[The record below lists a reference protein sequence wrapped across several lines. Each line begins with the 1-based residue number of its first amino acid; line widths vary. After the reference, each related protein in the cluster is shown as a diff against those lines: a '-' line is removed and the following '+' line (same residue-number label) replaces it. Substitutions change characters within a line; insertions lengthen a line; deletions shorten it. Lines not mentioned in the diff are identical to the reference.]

1 VAWERRIL
9 STSGRS
15 GFAAVSSA
23 DSVDDLRRRQ
33 EAFRRLPTVSS
44 VDSALLLVPDDQEE
58 KRKIIGDFAPLVAP
72 ITIGRPTSVA
82 LDRLMAALETLKRR
96 FDLAAAEAPPG
107 DLQRQLRE
115 VGDDVGRLLGR
126 VRARP
131 RDVSEPALTL
141 LQQQLYRDF
150 VRSFQRLQ
158 ANLTPGPVGLADV
171 PDEVRRRFVSDEG
184 QFLLQVYPAVNIW
197 DREGARRFVTDLRS
211 VDPAVTGHA
220 VITYEAIRIMERS
233 YKQGTLLA
241 LLLVSVLTWLMLRRV
256 LDTALALLP
265 LGLGLVWTVGLM
277 YAFGLPFNLSNIFG
291 LPLIIGSAAEYGLN
305 LVVRYSEGRAHGG
318 PLIARS
324 TMMAVLVNGLTTV
337 VGFGSLMMADH
348 RGIFGLGLLLTLGTG
363 AAMLAALVVLPVLL
377 QQIGPRFAPVR
388 TRGPGGDPLQLSR

>member
-1 VAWERRIL
+1 
-9 STSGRS
+9 
-15 GFAAVSSA
+15 
-23 DSVDDLRRRQ
+23 
-33 EAFRRLPTVSS
+33 VSS
-44 VDSALLLVPDDQEE
+44 VESALLLVPDDQAE
-58 KRKIIGDFAPLVAP
+58 KRKIIDDFAPLVAP
-72 ITIGRPTSVA
+72 ITIGRPTRVD
-82 LDRLMAALETLKRR
+82 LDQLTAALETLKRR
-96 FDLAAAEAPPG
+96 FDLAATEAPPG
-107 DLQRQLRE
+107 DHQRQFRE
-115 VGDDVGRLLGR
+115 VDGDVARLLAR
-126 VRARP
+126 LRASP

-150 VRSFQRLQ
+150 VRNFQRLQ

-184 QFLLQVYPAVNIW
+184 QFLLQIYPAVNIW
-197 DREGARRFVTDLRS
+197 DREGARRFVSDLRS
-211 VDPAVTGHA
+211 VDPGATGHA

-233 YKQGTLLA
+233 YKQGTALA
-241 LLLVSVLTWLMLRRV
+241 LLLVSALTWLMLRRV

-277 YAFGLPFNLSNIFG
+277 HAFGLPFNLGNIFG
-291 LPLIIGSAAEYGLN
+291 LPLVIGSAAEYGLN

-318 PLIARS
+318 PLLARS

-363 AAMLAALVVLPVLL
+363 AALLAALVVLPVLL
-377 QQIGPRFAPVR
+377 QLMGPRSTPARVPV
-388 TRGPGGDPLQLSR
+388 PAALESVGGG